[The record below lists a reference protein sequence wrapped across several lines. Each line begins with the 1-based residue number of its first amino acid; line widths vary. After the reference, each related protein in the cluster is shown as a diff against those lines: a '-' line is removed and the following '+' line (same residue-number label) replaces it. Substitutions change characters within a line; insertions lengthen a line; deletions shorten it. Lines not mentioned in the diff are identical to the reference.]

1 MVEVITTHVVLLR
14 NGQEP
19 RLTLEEADAILQG
32 LLLEIEPGNASRPA
46 IPVYWTRQKLEN

>member
-1 MVEVITTHVVLLR
+1 MVEVITHVVLLR

-32 LLLEIEPGNASRPA
+32 LLLQIEPGNASRPA